1 MEYFS
6 MQIFHDDRS
15 EDRVCG
21 YNGLEKNLCDLCREE
36 MVWTS

>member
-1 MEYFS
+1 MLKG
-6 MQIFHDDRS
+6 IFFYNDRS

-36 MVWTS
+36 MA